1 MQGLLE
7 GFLLGLRAGHWLM
20 ERDRTEVV
28 SVRDQRMA
36 RGVRPRQREGGTGSK
51 LTPDATLP
59 QFRERLEAE
68 VAKKQAE
75 GYSGR
80 LLFYVD
86 MKRGRVVEGGELE
99 AAKPWTGADAGQ

>member
-1 MQGLLE
+1 M
-7 GFLLGLRAGHWLM
+7 
-20 ERDRTEVV
+20 
-28 SVRDQRMA
+28 
-36 RGVRPRQREGGTGSK
+36 
-51 LTPDATLP
+51 TPDATLP

-86 MKRGRVVEGGELE
+86 MKRGRVVEGGELD
-99 AAKPWTGADAGQ
+99 AKRPWTQENP